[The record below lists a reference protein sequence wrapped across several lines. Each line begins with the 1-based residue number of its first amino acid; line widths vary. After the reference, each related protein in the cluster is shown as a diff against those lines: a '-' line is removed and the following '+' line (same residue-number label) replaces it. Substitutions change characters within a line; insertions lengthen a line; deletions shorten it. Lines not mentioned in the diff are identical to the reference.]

1 MAAKWERPGPDGPGG
16 RWTVGREGMRR
27 YFSSTAEPN
36 ESARPPDGAG
46 IVAAG
51 NQTAAGNTRMSD
63 AFHDALGRFAD
74 SLTAKFGTMTAGE
87 PEDQLKAPV
96 ETLLKEFA
104 ELRSLGSCVVKGEAS
119 IKGIGRPDM
128 AIERNRQLI
137 GHLELK
143 APGKGADA
151 PRFKSHD
158 HDGRQWHRFRD
169 LPNLIYTDG
178 RSWAL
183 YRLGERERPIVHCSG
198 DPSQDG
204 ARGIEAGDADRLL
217 DLLTDFFSWNPV
229 AIVPAKP
236 DQLAPFLAPYAR
248 LLRDAVADALG
259 GADGNEIAGIR
270 DGLKKLLFP
279 EATDGQFAD
288 AYAQT
293 ILFGLL
299 LARAQGADVLDLNQ
313 AYDAI
318 ASEHTL
324 LDDILQGLTNLNAR
338 RELGPAL
345 DVAQR
350 MVAAIPPGLLASTDN
365 GADPWLFFYE
375 DFLAAYDPRLRKE
388 AGAYYTPVQVVRC
401 QVRLADEIL
410 HRELKRGSG
419 FLDAGVSILDPAVGT
434 GTYPLAIIDQVA
446 RSAGEMGAGAVPLA
460 VGSLVQR
467 LFGFELMVGPYAV
480 AQMRLAQ
487 SVRTH
492 GAGLPADGI
501 HIYLTNT
508 LEDPH
513 APPPDMPLWGIN
525 RQIADEHRRALAV
538 KDGRRILVILGNPPY
553 GRHDRATKDNRAVT
567 GAWVRWGKGVGRTLL
582 DDFLE
587 PAKKAGF
594 GRHLKNIYNHYV
606 YFIRWA
612 VWKAFEHG
620 EAKTGPGIVSFI
632 TASSYLDGDAFAG
645 IREHLRRECD
655 EIRILDLGG
664 EGRGTHR
671 DENVFDIQT
680 PVAIFVA
687 WRRNRPDRDA
697 EATVRYARIEG
708 TRDEKFRWLEAVRS
722 LDGIPWQDAPT
733 GWLAPFRPASTGT
746 FAAWPLLAD
755 IMPWQNNGMKAG
767 RTWVIAPAPDLLDR
781 RLGKLLAAGE
791 LDKARQ
797 LFKDSPTGRK
807 YGDTPR
813 QLPPIGG
820 GLVSLAKVEDVDELP
835 KARIGY
841 RSFDRQHVLADAR
854 MLDRAAPPL
863 WSAHS
868 ERQMYFASLF
878 TVPLGPGPALTVSA
892 HIPDLHVFC
901 NRGAKDVLP
910 LYRDS
915 SCLHPNLLPGLV
927 DRLGSA
933 FGATPAPEDV
943 AAYLYGALAHPAY
956 QERHAEAL
964 RAKEVRV
971 PLTKDGALFA
981 RAARIGRRLLW
992 LHTYGERFGADFGA
1006 LPSGQAQCRKAPG
1019 GTGGNY
1025 PDSFAYDGEAREI
1038 RIGDD
1043 PDAGRFG
1050 PVAPEVWDFEV
1061 SGFKV
1066 VQSWLGYRMR
1076 NRKGRKSSPLD
1087 DIGPTAW
1094 TWEFTV
1100 EFLHLLSVLEHTL
1113 AGYPEQARL
1122 LEEIEAGPLFTAD
1135 ELPPVPKGSRR
1146 PLAETPLFGDSF

>member
-1 MAAKWERPGPDGPGG
+1 
-16 RWTVGREGMRR
+16 
-27 YFSSTAEPN
+27 
-36 ESARPPDGAG
+36 
-46 IVAAG
+46 
-51 NQTAAGNTRMSD
+51 
-63 AFHDALGRFAD
+63 
-74 SLTAKFGTMTAGE
+74 
-87 PEDQLKAPV
+87 
-96 ETLLKEFA
+96 
-104 ELRSLGSCVVKGEAS
+104 
-119 IKGIGRPDM
+119 
-128 AIERNRQLI
+128 
-137 GHLELK
+137 
-143 APGKGADA
+143 
-151 PRFKSHD
+151 
-158 HDGRQWHRFRD
+158 
-169 LPNLIYTDG
+169 
-178 RSWAL
+178 
-183 YRLGERERPIVHCSG
+183 
-198 DPSQDG
+198 
-204 ARGIEAGDADRLL
+204 
-217 DLLTDFFSWNPV
+217 
-229 AIVPAKP
+229 
-236 DQLAPFLAPYAR
+236 
-248 LLRDAVADALG
+248 
-259 GADGNEIAGIR
+259 
-270 DGLKKLLFP
+270 
-279 EATDGQFAD
+279 
-288 AYAQT
+288 
-293 ILFGLL
+293 
-299 LARAQGADVLDLNQ
+299 
-313 AYDAI
+313 
-318 ASEHTL
+318 
-324 LDDILQGLTNLNAR
+324 
-338 RELGPAL
+338 
-345 DVAQR
+345 
-350 MVAAIPPGLLASTDN
+350 MVAAIRPDLLSASEN

-375 DFLAAYDPRLRKE
+375 DFLAAYDPHLRKE

-410 HRELKRGSG
+410 HRDLKRGSG

-434 GTYPLAIIDQVA
+434 GTYPLAIIDRVA

-538 KDGRRILVILGNPPY
+538 KDQRRILVILGNPPY

-567 GAWVRWGKGVGRTLL
+567 GAWVRWGEGKGRTLL

-594 GRHLKNIYNHYV
+594 GKHLKNLYNHYV

-708 TRDEKFRWLEAVRS
+708 TRDEKFRWLEAVRG
-722 LDGIPWQDAPT
+722 LGDIPWQDAPT
-733 GWLAPFRPASTGT
+733 GWIAPFRPTPTGI
-746 FAAWPLLAD
+746 FPSWPLLTD
-755 IMPWQNNGMKAG
+755 LMPWQSNGVQLK
-767 RTWVIAPAPDLLDR
+767 RTWPIAPEAEMLHRRWQSLLCSADR
-781 RLGKLLAAGE
+781 NAMM
-791 LDKARQ
+791 
-797 LFKDSPTGRK
+797 KDSGDRNANLAVSSLIPAEGR
-807 YGDTPR
+807 
-813 QLPPIGG
+813 LAPIA
-820 GLVSLAKVEDVDELP
+820 LLP
-835 KARIGY
+835 KEEPPARVVRYGF
-841 RSFDRQHVLADAR
+841 RSFDRQKLLADNR
-854 MLDRAAPPL
+854 LISRPRPPL

-943 AAYLYGALAHPAY
+943 AAYLYGVLAHPAY
-956 QERHAEAL
+956 QEHHAEAL

-992 LHTYGERFGADFGA
+992 LHTYGERFEAEFGKV
-1006 LPSGQAQCRKAPG
+1006 PPGQAQCRKAPG
-1019 GTGGNY
+1019 GTGENY
-1025 PDSFAYDGEAREI
+1025 PDSFAYDAEAREI

-1043 PDAGRFG
+1043 PDAGCFG

-1100 EFLHLLSVLEHTL
+1100 EFLDLLSVLEHTL

-1122 LEEIEAGPLFTAD
+1122 LDEIETGPLFTAD
-1135 ELPPVPKGSRR
+1135 ELPPVPKGSRLVL
-1146 PLAETPLFGDSF
+1146 PEATLFNNSI